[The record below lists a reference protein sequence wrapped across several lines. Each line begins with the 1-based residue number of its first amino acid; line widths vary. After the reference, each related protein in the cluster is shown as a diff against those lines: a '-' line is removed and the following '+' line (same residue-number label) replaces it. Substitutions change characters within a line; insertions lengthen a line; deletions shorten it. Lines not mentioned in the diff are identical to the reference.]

1 MHPLRFRPLGS
12 SGTHEIPVP
21 AIPEPHL
28 LDDSGLP
35 KAGPLRVDDVELGPG
50 RPVDAVRPCLTSS
63 GPRRPRLWVSDAPVP
78 DAALVWRRLVDRF
91 PQTGLWPLVLHSLAG
106 DDSRPWDAGELE
118 PASGADVDT
127 LDPARLLAE
136 GWADALVL
144 IGQNPRVAH
153 LDPFGARFPGLA
165 DALPRSA
172 PSSVSL
178 TALPPGGAARIG
190 LVRCRRPADAVAL
203 AGWLGAINVTGPAEI
218 SAVLRSWEERFGVV
232 LAGLG
237 FDTMTLLVPHP
248 PVDEQQGLLIAAEIA
263 AFCPDALWQGH
274 ATTIAGLARLLVD
287 VPVWHLWFD

>member
-1 MHPLRFRPLGS
+1 M
-12 SGTHEIPVP
+12 
-21 AIPEPHL
+21 
-28 LDDSGLP
+28 
-35 KAGPLRVDDVELGPG
+35 DDVQLGPG
-50 RPVDAVRPCLTSS
+50 RPVEAVRPCLASS
-63 GPRRPRLWVSDAPVP
+63 GPGRPQLWMSDAAVP

-118 PASGADVDT
+118 PASEAAVDT

-136 GWADALVL
+136 GWADALVP

-165 DALPRSA
+165 GALPRSA

-178 TALPPGGAARIG
+178 TALAPGGAARIG

-248 PVDEQQGLLIAAEIA
+248 PVDEQQGRSSPPRSLRSALTRSGRATQSRSRDWPVSSSTCRCGICGSTDAAVGVLHMGA
-263 AFCPDALWQGH
+263 PC
-274 ATTIAGLARLLVD
+274 
-287 VPVWHLWFD
+287 